1 MTVAIKTDQS
11 ALEALPLRLLIVAVV
26 AGLSVVPAAS
36 ALQTLQD
43 RSFLDR
49 CAVQLES
56 IVNTAQVISLEGFG
70 SMRTID
76 LDFRS
81 DGSLRMNRLGIGGG
95 WMDPTLSS
103 VVLELSSG
111 RKLIR
116 SADEPFVWLATESNE
131 CLETSSPL
139 FTLTLT
145 ASRLDGGPLVVCEV
159 IPWTS

>member
-1 MTVAIKTDQS
+1 MTIRTDRD
-11 ALEALPLRLLIVAVV
+11 AVGALPLRLLVVAVV
-26 AGLSVVPAAS
+26 AGLSVVPAAG

-56 IVNTAQVISLEGFG
+56 MVSTAQVVSLEGFG

-76 LDFRS
+76 FDFRS
-81 DGSLRMNRLGIGGG
+81 GGSLGMNRLVIGGG
-95 WMDPTLSS
+95 WMDPTVSS
-103 VVLELSSG
+103 VILELSSG
-111 RKLIR
+111 RKLIC
-116 SADEPFVWLATESNE
+116 SADEPFVWLATESHE

-139 FTLTLT
+139 FTLSLT
-145 ASRLDGGPLVVCEV
+145 ASRLDGGPLVICEV

>member
-1 MTVAIKTDQS
+1 MAMKTDRN

-26 AGLSVVPAAS
+26 AGLSVVPAAN

-81 DGSLRMNRLGIGGG
+81 DGSLRMNRLGIGGC
-95 WMDPTLSS
+95 WAEPTLSS

-116 SADEPFVWLATESNE
+116 SADEPFVWLATGSHE

>member
-1 MTVAIKTDQS
+1 MTIKTDRN

-26 AGLSVVPAAS
+26 AGLSVVPAAG

-56 IVNTAQVISLEGFG
+56 IVNTAQVVSLEGFG
-70 SMRTID
+70 SRRTID

-81 DGSLRMNRLGIGGG
+81 DGSLRMDRLGIGGG
-95 WMDPTLSS
+95 WTDPTLSS

-111 RKLIR
+111 RKFIR
-116 SADEPFVWLATESNE
+116 SADEPFVWLATESHE
-131 CLETSSPL
+131 CLDTSSPL
-139 FTLTLT
+139 FTLSLT

>member
-1 MTVAIKTDQS
+1 MAIKTDRN

-26 AGLSVVPAAS
+26 AGLSVVPAAG

-49 CAVQLES
+49 CAVQVES
-56 IVNTAQVISLEGFG
+56 IVNTAQVVSLEGFG
-70 SMRTID
+70 SRRTID
-76 LDFRS
+76 LDFCS
-81 DGSLRMNRLGIGGG
+81 DGSLRMNRLGIGGC
-95 WMDPTLSS
+95 WTDPTLSS

-116 SADEPFVWLATESNE
+116 SADEPFVWLATGSHE

-139 FTLTLT
+139 FTLSLT
-145 ASRLDGGPLVVCEV
+145 ASWLDGGPLVVCEV